1 MRRREFLVALGGAA
15 AGPLA
20 ASAQNNERGPVI
32 GYLDSRSEQG
42 AAPFIAGL
50 RRGLAESG
58 NNIDKRAI
66 FEFRWGNFDSTK
78 MEQLAAELIA
88 LQPAVIF
95 ACGGAGTA
103 LVAKK
108 LTHTIPIVFV
118 NGADPIKVGLV
129 RSMSRPEGNV
139 TGVSFLATQIVAK
152 RLELLLD
159 FIPDAKLLAA
169 LVNPRNPDYA
179 SMVRDFDAAKR
190 NFKMEFKVY
199 QASAEPDIDAA
210 FADMAR
216 RRPDALLIGG
226 DAFFAGMRRQLIALS
241 TRHAL
246 PSIFD
251 VREFAVEGGLMS
263 YGSSQTDSYRQ
274 AGLYIGR
281 ILRGAK
287 PADLPVLQ
295 STRFELVINLAT
307 AKALGLQVPNKLMA
321 LADEVIE

>member
-15 AGPLA
+15 VSSL
-20 ASAQNNERGPVI
+20 SAFAQDKERVPVI
-32 GYLDSRSEQG
+32 GYLDSRSEQS

-58 NNIDKRAI
+58 GNIDQRVV
-66 FEFRWGNFDSTK
+66 FEYRWGNHDATK
-78 MEQLAAELIA
+78 MERLAAELVA

-95 ACGGAGTA
+95 AAGGAGTA
-103 LVAKK
+103 LMAKK
-108 LTHTIPIVFV
+108 LTRTIPVVFV

-129 RSMSRPEGNV
+129 RSLNRPEGNV
-139 TGVSFLATQIVAK
+139 TGVAFQATQIVAK

-159 FIPDAKLLAA
+159 FVPNAKLLAA

-179 SMVRDFDAAKR
+179 SMVRDFDAAR
-190 NFKMEFKVY
+190 RSLKMEFKVY
-199 QASAEPDIDAA
+199 EASSEPDIDAA
-210 FADMAR
+210 FSDMTTR
-216 RRPDALLIGG
+216 HPDALLIGG
-226 DAFFAGMRRQLIALS
+226 DAFFAGMRRKLIALS

-295 STRFELVINLAT
+295 STRFELVINLTT